1 MNRKPQTVNLS
12 ELRTGFKGRPFSQ
25 LIGHHLNRQ
34 SQDQR
39 IQGINGTIAML
50 PEKAR
55 GLVEGFIDRW
65 NLRAYDRTLWQTDT
79 ASVFDEITEDARNV
93 LSDIGLAADDD
104 MLFNM
109 FNIVVLSYAYSA
121 YDQPKMR
128 EFMGIKLSTFPWI
141 SAIFLLYPIGAA
153 VYIATQTQARLPM
166 IVGYG
171 LANLGYLLV
180 GAGIFK
186 GTFRIFSLKKR
197 WHVLVAGAIAFL
209 IGTYLSNIGA

>member
-12 ELRTGFKGRPFSQ
+12 ELRAGFEGRPFCQ
-25 LIGHHLNRQ
+25 LIDHHLNRQ
-34 SQDQR
+34 NQDQR

-50 PEKAR
+50 PDEAR

-65 NLRAYDRTLWQTDT
+65 NLRAYDKSFWQTDT
-79 ASVFDEITEDARNV
+79 ASMFDEITQDAKNV
-93 LSDIGLAADDD
+93 LSETGLRADDD

-121 YDQPKMR
+121 YHQPKMR
-128 EFMGIKLSTFPWI
+128 EFMGIKLSTFPWV
-141 SAIFLLYPIGAA
+141 SAISSLYPIGAA
-153 VYIATQTQARLPM
+153 VYIATQTPARPPM
-166 IVGYG
+166 ILGYG

-180 GAGIFK
+180 GAGILK
-186 GTFRIFSLKKR
+186 GTFRILGLKKR

-209 IGTYLSNIGA
+209 IGTFLSNIAA